1 MVESVNGIYFA
12 WHAFADYGENGST
25 FMKECIL
32 YALNRLLDSAKTLET
47 NLPSLGTVG
56 LQHQKERSRY
66 VNHLIYAFPVKRG
79 KDMEVIEDIVPIRD
93 IEVALRLPVQA
104 KKSVSGSP
112 DGRNSLYARE
122 RRDPVYAA
130 CSRLPPNDCD
140 RLLKGIW
147 GSTGSCTDGNRILYL
162 TEFHSPHYLDRSMKA
177 RRRRRSGKPF
187 ELSQP
192 DELGSRKI
200 GRC

>member
-1 MVESVNGIYFA
+1 MALLAVESLGPDTPRKGRSDIGAYRILQAGPGMVESVNGIYFA
-12 WHAFADYGENGST
+12 WHAFADYGENGSI

-56 LQHQKERSRY
+56 LQHQKERCRY

-104 KKSVSGSP
+104 KKVYLAPQMEEIPYMQEKGEI
-112 DGRNSLYARE
+112 RYTL
-122 RRDPVYAA
+122 PV
-130 CSRLPPNDCD
+130 LDCHQMIVID
-140 RLLKGIW
+140 
-147 GSTGSCTDGNRILYL
+147 Y
-162 TEFHSPHYLDRSMKA
+162 
-177 RRRRRSGKPF
+177 
-187 ELSQP
+187 
-192 DELGSRKI
+192 
-200 GRC
+200 